1 MRHLIITL
9 LATFLLAGSAR
20 ASGLLAPTDQTLPP
34 LRVTDHLVNVT
45 IEDGI
50 AITTVTQTFH
60 NDTGQRL
67 EATYIFPLPEEG
79 DLTDF
84 QMTFNGKMVQG
95 KVLPADQAVQIYES
109 IVRQMKDPGL
119 IEFIGR
125 RLLQMRVFPI
135 EPESD
140 TTIQV
145 KYQQICR
152 PISGMT
158 GFHYPL
164 RTRKTA
170 GQAYGTVR
178 FNVELDSAAPLKNI
192 WSPTH
197 AVEIVRNGENEARIA
212 YEASGGS
219 LEEDFMLLYDTDS
232 SDLGLNVVAYKPD
245 EGQPGHFVLML
256 TPKQLWPQQDYQP
269 QDVIFVL
276 DTSGSMAGEKIEQA
290 KRSLNFCID
299 KLDERD
305 RFSVVRFSTGF
316 DLLFEELAA
325 ATKENRAKAQNFVDK
340 FSAAGGT
347 NITDTLTQVLAMQPE
362 SERPFVVVFLTDG
375 QGNRTPDE
383 IMAALEKKAG
393 EHASMR
399 VFPFGVGHDV
409 NTVLLDRLSESFTG
423 RTTYVQPG
431 ENLELVLGDFF
442 SVISQPV
449 LTDLRL
455 VLPEIGATERFPA
468 TLGDLYHGQQIIV
481 AGRYDTATSGP
492 IKLTARRGEGRVE
505 YAWPNVD
512 FTGAESAEYV
522 PAVWAGRKIAYLID
536 QIRRHVENDEM
547 IAEVIALSQEF
558 GIQTPYTSWLV
569 NPEQEE
575 RLVRLRGMAPGARPT
590 VIPGGAEVRG
600 GGTGGGGAIGRAG
613 PPTAR
618 REQLRALQ
626 SAGVDASTDLSI
638 VTGRTATFGD
648 EFGSIDLYFAA
659 EALGEEAGEAANLI
673 ARKNAEL
680 RDARSVDGTRIDA
693 DLMLTRK
700 INGLWY
706 NRLGQFLVDER
717 IGEGAEFLVIRFG
730 SKAYF
735 ELVKARPDLRKILA
749 AQPQVVVMA
758 GEKRAV
764 VISDRAGVEELT
776 DENREQIGRG
786 AGSDD
791 A

>member
-1 MRHLIITL
+1 
-9 LATFLLAGSAR
+9 
-20 ASGLLAPTDQTLPP
+20 
-34 LRVTDHLVNVT
+34 
-45 IEDGI
+45 
-50 AITTVTQTFH
+50 
-60 NDTGQRL
+60 
-67 EATYIFPLPEEG
+67 
-79 DLTDF
+79 
-84 QMTFNGKMVQG
+84 MTFNGKMVQG

-145 KYQQICR
+145 RYQQICR

-164 RTRKTA
+164 RTRTTA

-178 FNVELDSAAPLKNI
+178 FSLELDSAAPLKNI

-197 AVEIVRNGENEARIA
+197 AVEIVRKGENKARIA

-219 LEEDFMLLYDTDS
+219 LEDDFMLLYDTDS

-245 EGQPGHFVLML
+245 EDHPGHFVLML

-316 DLLFEELAA
+316 DVLFEEVTA
-325 ATKENRAKAQNFVDK
+325 ATKENRAKAQNFVDQ
-340 FSAAGGT
+340 FAAAGGT
-347 NITDTLTQVLAMQPE
+347 NITDTLIQILAMQPE
-362 SERPFVVVFLTDG
+362 SDRPFVVVFLTDG

-383 IMAALEKKAG
+383 IMTTLEKKAG
-393 EHASMR
+393 ENVSMR

-423 RTTYVQPG
+423 HTTYVQPG

-455 VLPEIGATERFPA
+455 VLPGIDATERFPA
-468 TLGDLYHGQQIIV
+468 TLGDLYHGQQVIV
-481 AGRYDTATSGP
+481 AGQFDTATSGP
-492 IKLTARRGEGRVE
+492 VKLTARRGEERVE
-505 YAWPNVD
+505 YAWPAVD
-512 FTGAESAEYV
+512 FTGTENAEYV

-536 QIRRHVENDEM
+536 QIRRHGENEEM
-547 IAEVIALSQEF
+547 IAEVIALSQEY

-569 NPEQEE
+569 NPEQQE
-575 RLVRLRGMAPGARPT
+575 RIVRMRGIVPG
-590 VIPGGAEVRG
+590 RG
-600 GGTGGGGAIGRAG
+600 GGGGMRRS
-613 PPTAR
+613 PTAPPPPR
-618 REQLRALQ
+618 AEQLRALQ
-626 SAGVDASTDLSI
+626 SAGRTVSDAAGETSMRGGS
-638 VTGRTATFGD
+638 AMFGD
-648 EFGSIDLYFAA
+648 EFGSIDLLFAA
-659 EALGEEAGEAANLI
+659 EAVTEEAGKTANLI

-680 RDARSVDGTRIDA
+680 RDARSVDGTRVDA
-693 DLMLTRK
+693 ELMLTRK
-700 INGLWY
+700 IGGLWY
-706 NRLGQFLVDER
+706 NRLGQYLVDER
-717 IGEGAEFLVIRFG
+717 VGEGTEFLVIRFG
-730 SKAYF
+730 STAYF
-735 ELVKARPDLRKILA
+735 DLIRVRPDLRKILA
-749 AQPQVVVMA
+749 AQSQVVITVD
-758 GEKRAV
+758 EKTAV
-764 VISDRAGVEELT
+764 VVSDRTGVEELSE
-776 DENREQIGRG
+776 ENREQIGRG
-786 AGSDD
+786 AGSKG